1 MLNVGGRRR
10 VQSRPLFHSVSFSFP
25 SKQGFTLRSLPSPKT
40 FSCQFFWGGLFQLLL
55 LVRDV
60 RRPMPQGMQGQVVA
74 AAVSA
79 ATLQKPARETVS
91 FAPCHAIVTA
101 SGPPWVKPIPK
112 ESCSCAPRGRIVC
125 CEKMPRSDH
134 RLSSSL

>member
-1 MLNVGGRRR
+1 MLNVGGRRS
-10 VQSRPLFHSVSFSFP
+10 VQSQPLFHSVSFSFP
-25 SKQGFTLRSLPSPKT
+25 SKQGFTLRSPPSLKA
-40 FSCQFFWGGLFQLLL
+40 FSCQFFACGLFQLLL
-55 LVRDV
+55 LVCDV

-91 FAPCHAIVTA
+91 FAPCRAIVTP

-112 ESCSCAPRGRIVC
+112 ESCSCAPRGRVVC
-125 CEKMPRSDH
+125 CEKMPLSDH